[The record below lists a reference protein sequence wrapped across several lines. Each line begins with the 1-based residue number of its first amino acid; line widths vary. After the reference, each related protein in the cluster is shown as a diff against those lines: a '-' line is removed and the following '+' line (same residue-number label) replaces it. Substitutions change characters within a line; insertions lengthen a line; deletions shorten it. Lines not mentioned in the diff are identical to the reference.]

1 MFAFEKDPRRGK
13 ALLQRLRLLCGFE
26 ETRRPRG
33 AKGKCLGQEM
43 DWFANVLGWLLG
55 QIICKSEKPQKMIGF
70 TWIYYMIESA
80 QKLWFKPN
88 IRIYGL

>member
-1 MFAFEKDPRRGK
+1 MFAFEKDPRRAQ

-43 DWFANVLGWLLG
+43 DWFGERARLAVGANLM
-55 QIICKSEKPQKMIGF
+55 QI
-70 TWIYYMIESA
+70 
-80 QKLWFKPN
+80 
-88 IRIYGL
+88 